1 MLRACR
7 ICDIMQVVC
16 KELTPDGV
24 KLKVSKSK
32 FDWYKISKHVRIAMK
47 IDLSSIKLHVEF
59 FQYVGLCHRNLGC
72 SLESGISS
80 NNV

>member
-47 IDLSSIKLHVEF
+47 IDLSSIKLHV
-59 FQYVGLCHRNLGC
+59 GLCHGNLGC

-80 NNV
+80 DNV